1 MKNLGTEHTSMKG
14 KPSNTAVHCRGK
26 DVRREDGRQG
36 KTKQFEEGMKTTI
49 RLNGGRGV
57 W

>member
-1 MKNLGTEHTSMKG
+1 MKG
-14 KPSNTAVHCRGK
+14 KLSNTAVRCRGK
-26 DVRREDGRQG
+26 DVRREDGQG